1 MYMAAHLVGF
11 LEEGTLDI
19 TGNESF
25 FPPTEIYSSTLRNVS
40 ILSSGR
46 FKLASESEGK
56 PA

>member
-25 FPPTEIYSSTLRNVS
+25 SLPLKS
-40 ILSSGR
+40 I
-46 FKLASESEGK
+46 AA
-56 PA
+56 P